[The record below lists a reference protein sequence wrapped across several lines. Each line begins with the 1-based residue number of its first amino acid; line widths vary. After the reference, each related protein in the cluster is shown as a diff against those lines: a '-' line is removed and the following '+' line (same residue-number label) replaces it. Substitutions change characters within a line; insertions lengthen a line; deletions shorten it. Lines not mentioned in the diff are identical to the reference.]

1 MNFLAVQ
8 GQEGDRVR
16 VQGGTVTL
24 NTVPQEAPS
33 EIGVRPEHLEL
44 CAPGAGHS
52 LDGRIAMTEHLGS
65 DTYAYVSL
73 EGAEEM
79 IVVRLEGER
88 SIRQGEPV
96 GVLVNPDAV
105 HVFSADGRTLVSAK
119 PMARNAA

>member
-1 MNFLAVQ
+1 
-8 GQEGDRVR
+8 
-16 VQGGTVTL
+16 
-24 NTVPQEAPS
+24 
-33 EIGVRPEHLEL
+33 
-44 CAPGAGHS
+44 
-52 LDGRIAMTEHLGS
+52 MTEHLGS

-79 IVVRLEGER
+79 IVVRLDGER

-96 GVLVNPDAV
+96 GVFVNPDAV